1 MAALKHRP
9 PPPLDSFVECFW
21 WSERKEPLAAAEHML
36 PTGAACL
43 VFPLHDEPLTC
54 RTDAARGEVLL
65 WKRGI
70 VHGPQSGFYLSGPKP
85 AGAVAGVVLRPGA
98 VHALLGVPS
107 AEIAG
112 RHVPVDALWGA
123 YADRLHARLCEAAQP
138 EVIFRILGNELLARL
153 AKPLL
158 LHPAVAHA
166 LARSQCPRIRVE
178 YVRREVDL
186 SARHFIDLFH
196 GAVGYTPGRYYRIAR
211 FARVLRVLAQPCP
224 RDLAGL
230 AIAAGYADQS
240 HLIREFREHA
250 GMTPTQYRPVDPE
263 SPHHHSKLDSGR
275 RQR

>member
-21 WSERKEPLAAAEHML
+21 WSERRAPLAAAEHML
-36 PTGAACL
+36 PTGAAYL
-43 VFPLHDEPLTC
+43 VFPLHDEPLAC
-54 RTDAARGEVLL
+54 CTDAAGREVLL

-85 AGAVAGVVLRPGA
+85 AGAVVGVALKPGA
-98 VHALLGVPS
+98 VHALLGVPP

-123 YADRLHARLCEAAQP
+123 HADRLHARLCEAAQP
-138 EVIFRILGNELLARL
+138 EVIFRILENELLARL

-166 LARSQCPRIRVE
+166 LARSRCRRIRVE
-178 YVRREVDL
+178 DVRREVDL

-196 GAVGYTPGRYYRIAR
+196 DAVGYTPGRYYRIRR
-211 FARVLRVLAQPCP
+211 FARVLRQLAQPGP

-230 AIAAGYADQS
+230 AVDAGYADQS

-250 GMTPTQYRPVDPE
+250 GMTPTQYRPADPE
-263 SPHHHSKLDSGR
+263 SPHHHFRLDSGR